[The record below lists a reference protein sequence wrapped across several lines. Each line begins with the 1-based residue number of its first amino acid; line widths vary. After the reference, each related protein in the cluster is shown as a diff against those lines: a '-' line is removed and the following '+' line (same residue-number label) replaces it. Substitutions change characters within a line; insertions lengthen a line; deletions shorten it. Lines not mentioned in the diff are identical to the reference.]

1 MGTAFSIQKFLI
13 VCCQTGPAQLGI
25 GMSID
30 MIMYYVFNPP
40 LWDVTIFT
48 IDLWGFLL
56 HKFNFFLAN
65 QSEWVFMNKSVLAV
79 FMAGHTLLRSD
90 VHEIIVYYHKW
101 VVSSYI

>member
-13 VCCQTGPAQLGI
+13 VCCLTGPAQLGI

-48 IDLWGFLL
+48 IDLWGLL
-56 HKFNFFLAN
+56 SHKFNFFLAN
-65 QSEWVFMNKSVLAV
+65 QSEWVFMNKSVFAV
-79 FMAGHTLLRSD
+79 FMAGHTLQGIEPY
-90 VHEIIVYYHKW
+90 EILVYNHKW